1 MNAMLSDEDLERLLE
16 EAAGSFAVPAPALDV
31 PHVEKRVWQR
41 RWPQAGAAAAVL
53 VVGTLLLS
61 SGGGGGVHDTATAFK
76 SSAGGQTATGGTT
89 GGGNELG
96 PVAAPGMPVPDSLR
110 VPVAGTTGA
119 GASTGTDTDGA
130 RVVKTGTLS
139 LLVDQGK
146 VGATVQ
152 RLQVL
157 VAGMRGYVADSTS
170 EESGKHPTASLTVRV
185 PVASFD
191 ALRTQ
196 VRSLKVKVLSEQA
209 SGKDVT
215 ATYADTQA
223 QIQSLTAARNR
234 YLDILSRART
244 IAETLSVQ
252 QRVDDVQQQIDRLEG
267 QRRVLADQ
275 SDYGTLTLTVAET
288 ADQAFVTKE
297 PSGWSKAWDDA
308 QHGFSSGVQRI
319 IADSGRTLLVLLVGA
334 ALLLLGRT
342 GWRLARR
349 RLV

>member
-1 MNAMLSDEDLERLLE
+1 MLTDTDLERLLA
-16 EAAGSFAVPAPALDV
+16 EAAGSFAVPEPVLDV
-31 PHVEKRVWQR
+31 PRVEKRVWQR

-61 SGGGGGVHDTATAFK
+61 PGGGVQGTTTASK

-89 GGGNELG
+89 GSGDALG
-96 PVAAPGMPVPDSLR
+96 PVAAPGLPPGARVPDALQ
-110 VPVAGTTGA
+110 VPVVGTTGT
-119 GASTGTDTDGA
+119 GASTATDTDGA

-139 LLVDQGK
+139 LLVDEGK
-146 VGATVQ
+146 VSATLQ
-152 RLQVL
+152 RLQVI
-157 VAGMRGYVADSTS
+157 VAGLRGYVADSTS
-170 EESGKHPTASLTVRV
+170 QESGKHPTASLTVRV

-191 ALRTQ
+191 ALRNQ
-196 VRSLKVKVLSEQA
+196 VRSMKATVLSEQV

-215 ATYADTQA
+215 ATYADTKA
-223 QIQSLTAARNR
+223 QIDSLTAARNR

-288 ADQAFVTKE
+288 KDEALVTKA

-319 IADSGRTLLVLLVGA
+319 IADSGRALLVLLVGA

>member
-1 MNAMLSDEDLERLLE
+1 MLSDTDLERLLA
-16 EAAGSFAVPAPALDV
+16 EAAGSFVVPAPALDV
-31 PHVEKRVWQR
+31 PRVEKRVWQR

-61 SGGGGGVHDTATAFK
+61 SGGGAGVQGTALK
-76 SSAGGQTATGGTT
+76 SSGGGQTATGGTT

-96 PVAAPGMPVPDSLR
+96 PVAAPAVPTDAFSAGRTPV
-110 VPVAGTTGA
+110 TGA
-119 GASTGTDTDGA
+119 GGSTSPDTDTDGA

-139 LLVDQGK
+139 LRVDEGK
-146 VGATVQ
+146 VSATVQ

-157 VAGMRGYVADSTS
+157 VAGLRGYVADSTS
-170 EESGKHPTASLTVRV
+170 EESGSHPSASLTVRV

-191 ALRTQ
+191 ALRDQ

-215 ATYADTQA
+215 ATYADTRA

-252 QRVDDVQQQIDRLEG
+252 QRVDDVQRQIDRLEG

-275 SDYGTLTLTVAET
+275 SDYGTLTLNVAEK
-288 ADQAFVTKE
+288 ADEAFVTKE
-297 PSGWSKAWDDA
+297 RSGWSKAWDDA
-308 QHGFSSGVQRI
+308 QHGFSSGVQRL
-319 IADSGRTLLVLLVGA
+319 IADSGRALLVLLVGA
-334 ALLLLGRT
+334 VLVLLGRS

>member
-1 MNAMLSDEDLERLLE
+1 MLSDTDLERLLA

-53 VVGTLLLS
+53 LVGTLLLS
-61 SGGGGGVHDTATAFK
+61 SGGGGGIQGTAAK
-76 SSAGGQTATGGTT
+76 SSAGGQTAVGGTT

-96 PVAAPGMPVPDSLR
+96 PVAAPGLVLGRTAD
-110 VPVAGTTGA
+110 T
-119 GASTGTDTDGA
+119 ASATDTDGA

-139 LLVDQGK
+139 LLVDEGK
-146 VGATVQ
+146 VSATVQ

-157 VAGMRGYVADSTS
+157 VAGLRGYVADSAT

-191 ALRTQ
+191 ALRSQ
-196 VRSLKVKVLSEQA
+196 VRALKVTVLSEQA

-215 ATYADTQA
+215 ATYADTKA

-288 ADQAFVTKE
+288 RDEALVTKA

-308 QHGFSSGVQRI
+308 QHGFSSGVQGL
-319 IADSGRTLLVLLVGA
+319 IAHSGRALLVLLVA
-334 ALLLLGRT
+334 AVLVLLGRT

>member
-1 MNAMLSDEDLERLLE
+1 M
-16 EAAGSFAVPAPALDV
+16 
-31 PHVEKRVWQR
+31 
-41 RWPQAGAAAAVL
+41 
-53 VVGTLLLS
+53 
-61 SGGGGGVHDTATAFK
+61 
-76 SSAGGQTATGGTT
+76 
-89 GGGNELG
+89 
-96 PVAAPGMPVPDSLR
+96 
-110 VPVAGTTGA
+110 
-119 GASTGTDTDGA
+119 
-130 RVVKTGTLS
+130 KTGTLS
-139 LLVDQGK
+139 LLVDEGK
-146 VGATVQ
+146 VSATVQ

-157 VAGMRGYVADSTS
+157 VAGLRGYVADSTS

-191 ALRTQ
+191 ALRNQ

-215 ATYADTQA
+215 ATYADTKA
-223 QIQSLTAARNR
+223 QIESLTAARNR

-288 ADQAFVTKE
+288 TSEALLTKE

-319 IADSGRTLLVLLVGA
+319 IADSGRALLVLLVGV
-334 ALLLLGRT
+334 ALLLLGRS

>member
-1 MNAMLSDEDLERLLE
+1 MKDTSSAFSRSPGGL
-16 EAAGSFAVPAPALDV
+16 AAG
-31 PHVEKRVWQR
+31 
-41 RWPQAGAAAAVL
+41 
-53 VVGTLLLS
+53 
-61 SGGGGGVHDTATAFK
+61 
-76 SSAGGQTATGGTT
+76 GGTT
-89 GGGNELG
+89 GGGADLG
-96 PVAAPGMPVPDSLR
+96 SVPAPQAADALTPLP
-110 VPVAGTTGA
+110 ATA
-119 GASTGTDTDGA
+119 GASTSTDTDGA

-139 LLVDQGK
+139 LRVDEGK
-146 VGATVQ
+146 VGVTVQ

-157 VAGMRGYVADSTS
+157 VAGLRGYVADSSS
-170 EESGKHPTASLTVRV
+170 EESGDHPTASLTVRV

-191 ALRTQ
+191 ALRSQ

-215 ATYADTQA
+215 ASYADTRA
-223 QIQSLTAARNR
+223 QIQSLTAARSR

-275 SDYGTLTLTVAET
+275 SDYGTLTLDVSETGDEVLVAK
-288 ADQAFVTKE
+288 AKG
-297 PSGWSKAWDDA
+297 GWSKAWDDA
-308 QHGFSSGVQRI
+308 QHGFSSGLQRI
-319 IADSGRTLLVLLVGA
+319 VADSGRALLVLLVGA
-334 ALLLLGRT
+334 VLLLLGRS